1 MPESYLGDCA
11 SREIILAGEN
21 ALSKITIPLGDPV
34 KEGSE
39 TLNAVEAVSGIL
51 QYRVGSIVT
60 TDRRHYL
67 SPRIPHTKRL
77 FHQRCGTHG
86 PLEKPNASR
95 RLFIDSYSASSV
107 ALLPYG
113 VVMWVV
119 PELPKWSV
127 SPL

>member
-1 MPESYLGDCA
+1 MPESCLSDFA
-11 SREIILAGEN
+11 SREIIWRMRMCSRRAF
-21 ALSKITIPLGDPV
+21 IPLDDAV

-107 ALLPYG
+107 ALFPYG